1 MNDGKIRTPA
11 DHPAPGGRGGRWG
24 AWTAAG
30 ILGCLPLIVLLY
42 ANGLHGPFQYDD
54 RHTIVDNARLRAG
67 AVDGSWWGAW
77 AAEAGGGHYRPLTSL
92 TYALNHRFG
101 GLDPVGY
108 HAVNV
113 ALHWAATAVLMA
125 LIGTLAGH
133 PAPAVAAGLLFAVTP
148 ANSEAV
154 NYIAARSSILASLW
168 YAVSVWAFVVF
179 RRAQA
184 RGRRGALAALG
195 AAALAMSALALGLGS
210 KEIAVTAPLLWVC
223 YDLGWSRGIGWRA
236 WLLPYAAC
244 GALLAGYFLLT
255 GYHGAVLAALAG
267 AQPGTRDVWS
277 NAWTQLAAFPHYVT
291 TFMWPFRLSVL
302 HDVPVYDVPWRLA
315 VVAGAVAFTAVIVWG
330 AHWLIRTDDERRSA
344 GFLLLWFPVALLPTL
359 AYPLNVIFQEHRGY
373 IGWMG
378 VSAAVGLAGWA
389 AYRRTEPGSAIRR
402 ALPAAGCV
410 ALLVLALATVAR
422 NPVWGDEMRLWAD
435 AAAKAPGSPV
445 AHLNLGAGYARRGD
459 APRAIDAY
467 RRALELAP
475 DYRLAYFNLG
485 TLYQG
490 RGDYARAREA
500 LEAAVRL
507 DPGAPEPL
515 AVLASI
521 YGALGDAARADE
533 TLVRAVKAVE
543 VTAASSPARLA
554 VADALA
560 KSPRWGSAEPLYRAI
575 VEAERGAPTIRTAR
589 AFLGQGFIAER
600 KGEPALAI
608 EAYRRAA
615 GLDPALLDARFNLA
629 NLLIRAGHA
638 DEATGL
644 YEAMLRDDATFFPAR
659 FNLGR
664 LYERAGRVPE
674 ARAQYRAF
682 LDGAPPAPP
691 YEAARAHAA
700 ARLEA
705 GRER

>member
-1 MNDGKIRTPA
+1 MNDGEIRTPV
-11 DHPAPGGRGGRWG
+11 DPPAPGGRGGRWG

-30 ILGCLPLIVLLY
+30 ILGCLPLIVVLY

-92 TYALNHRFG
+92 TYALNHRVG
-101 GLDPVGY
+101 ALDPFGY

-113 ALHWAATAVLMA
+113 VLHWGAAAVLMA

-133 PAPAVAAGLLFAVTP
+133 PAPAIAAGLLFAVTP

-154 NYIAARSSILASLW
+154 NYIAARSSLLASVW
-168 YAVSVWAFVVF
+168 YAAAVWMFVLF

-184 RGRRGALAALG
+184 RGWRSALAALG
-195 AAALAMSALALGLGS
+195 AAVLALSALALGLGS

-223 YDLGWSRGIGWRA
+223 YDLGWSRGIGWKA
-236 WLLPYAAC
+236 WFLPYAAC
-244 GALLAGYFLLT
+244 GSLLAGYFLLT

-267 AQPGTRDVWS
+267 AQPGVRDVWS
-277 NAWTQLAAFPHYVT
+277 NAWTQLAVFPRYVT
-291 TFMWPFRLSVL
+291 TFAWPFGLSVL
-302 HDVPVYDVPWRLA
+302 HDVPVYETPWRPAVLTGGLGLA
-315 VVAGAVAFTAVIVWG
+315 AVIAWG
-330 AHWLIRTDDERRSA
+330 AHWLLRAGDWRRVA
-344 GFLLLWFPVALLPTL
+344 GFFLLWFPVALLPTL

-389 AYRRTEPGSAIRR
+389 AYRGAAPGSAIRR
-402 ALPAAGCV
+402 VLPISGCV
-410 ALLVLALATVAR
+410 ALLALAVATVAR
-422 NPVWGDEMRLWAD
+422 NPVWSDEVRLWAD
-435 AAAKAPGSPV
+435 AVAKAPGSPV

-490 RGDYARAREA
+490 RGDYARAGEA

-507 DPGAPEPL
+507 DPGAAEPL
-515 AVLASI
+515 AVLASV
-521 YGALGDAARADE
+521 YDALGDAARADE
-533 TLVRAVKAVE
+533 TLARAIKAVE
-543 VTAASSPARLA
+543 VTTASSPARLG

-560 KSPRWGSAEPLYRAI
+560 KSPRWGS
-575 VEAERGAPTIRTAR
+575 
-589 AFLGQGFIAER
+589 
-600 KGEPALAI
+600 
-608 EAYRRAA
+608 
-615 GLDPALLDARFNLA
+615 
-629 NLLIRAGHA
+629 
-638 DEATGL
+638 
-644 YEAMLRDDATFFPAR
+644 
-659 FNLGR
+659 
-664 LYERAGRVPE
+664 
-674 ARAQYRAF
+674 
-682 LDGAPPAPP
+682 
-691 YEAARAHAA
+691 
-700 ARLEA
+700 
-705 GRER
+705 